1 VRHPHEHRQ
10 ELNRFFERTGSDY
23 KRFNYLG
30 EWHSHPSFL
39 PVPSETDLETMQ
51 SIVEDPQVGANFL
64 VLMIV
69 KLHGRREMQVSTTAF
84 LPRLGP
90 RVVDI
95 EFEVGGE
102 IEEKEDEGF
111 FTWVRGLFR
120 R

>member
-1 VRHPHEHRQ
+1 LCAIRMNIGQ
-10 ELNRFFERTGSDY
+10 NSTAFERTGADY

-69 KLHGRREMQVSTTAF
+69 KLQGRREMQVSTTAF
-84 LPRLGP
+84 LPRLEP

-95 EFEVGGE
+95 EFDAGGE
-102 IEEKEDEGF
+102 TEEKQDEGF